1 MRPITFASRKQ
12 PNGAKETHIWGVGAL
27 YEPKRLTY
35 VAESDRDGEG
45 VICITRRDSDVSMS
59 IFEH

>member
-45 VICITRRDSDVSMS
+45 VICITRR
-59 IFEH
+59 F